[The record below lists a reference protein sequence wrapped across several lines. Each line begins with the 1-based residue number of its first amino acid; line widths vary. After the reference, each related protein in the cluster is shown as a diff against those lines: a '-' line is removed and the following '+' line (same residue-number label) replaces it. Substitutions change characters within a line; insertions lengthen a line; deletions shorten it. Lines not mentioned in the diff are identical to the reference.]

1 MRRKNGVSPY
11 HMYLGQ
17 ILKRAKLKGKG
28 EEAKASRKAAF
39 KKAVARA
46 KEMAKSGFPASASKK
61 VEARNEKIRAE
72 KKARAEK
79 RAGKVTVRTAR
90 RRAGSAA
97 AYKALSAVERR
108 ALRTAPTKRKARASA
123 ASSKKSGSKRTG
135 VVSGK
140 GNRKMHY
147 IDGKLVSKA
156 AYEAHVAAKPASR
169 SRRASAAASKPA
181 SSKKTGVVTGKGNR
195 KMHYIDGKLVSKAA
209 YEAHVAAKPSRRS
222 RPASASTKANPRR
235 KRKGMRRR
243 ARKNP
248 SFGGAL
254 AVVKEFGREAFT
266 VQGIGGAALVG
277 VAHGFV
283 APMVADY
290 LANMFPQS
298 YRVPVLDVEVSA
310 SSFAFT
316 ATGAVAGAA
325 LGLVGYLT
333 GRPALG
339 LGLGGLAFTS
349 GLVIDTVGLVQSR
362 GEAGSMGDVAYGAI
376 DNEGVVYGDVAYGA
390 IDNNGM
396 VYGDVAYGDVAYGDV
411 AYGGVMGEAG
421 MSYGAA
427 CMSEYADA
435 ESADAADSGADFSEE
450 EGQALMEGPLSWLR
464 RFGRAP
470 RRMTGIRGAKSRH
483 AGRAGHRWGWLIKLV
498 GMDKAAKIA
507 ALPPEKRLKV
517 IAALRQ
523 QAVSSLSTLMAQH
536 AATTTEATVAAA
548 HERVP
553 AHLLLPPPPARPN
566 LLPAPQAMGL
576 DLMALGA
583 GGAMGSGGYG
593 TVMYAGGGF

>member
-1 MRRKNGVSPY
+1 MRRHNGVSAY
-11 HMYLGQ
+11 HAYVSEL
-17 ILKRAKLKGKG
+17 LKKAKLKDKMSGKSK
-28 EEAKASRKAAF
+28 EERRKILTSAMR
-39 KKAVARA
+39 KAVAKA
-46 KEMAKSGFPASASKK
+46 KEMAKAGFP
-61 VEARNEKIRAE
+61 EKYGKTVSE
-72 KKARAEK
+72 KNAKIKAAKAGRREK

-90 RRAGSAA
+90 RRAGSASKYA
-97 AYKALSAVERR
+97 ALSAAERR
-108 ALRTAPTKRKARASA
+108 ALRMQPVSRKAASKAPSRKRRTSAKKAAPAASA
-123 ASSKKSGSKRTG
+123 KATRIVTTKKGKQMYY
-135 VVSGK
+135 VS
-140 GNRKMHY
+140 
-147 IDGKLVSKA
+147 GKLVSKA
-156 AYEAHVAAKPASR
+156 AYEAAVGSA
-169 SRRASAAASKPA
+169 ASAPAKKASKRRKAASKA
-181 SSKKTGVVTGKGNR
+181 KG
-195 KMHYIDGKLVSKAA
+195 
-209 YEAHVAAKPSRRS
+209 AK
-222 RPASASTKANPRR
+222 RPASATKAAKANPRR
-235 KRKGMRRR
+235 RRSSKKGMRRSR
-243 ARKNP
+243 RNP

-376 DNEGVVYGDVAYGA
+376 DNDGMVYGDVAYGA

-536 AATTTEATVAAA
+536 ASTTTEATVAAA
-548 HERVP
+548 NERVP

>member
-1 MRRKNGVSPY
+1 MRRHNGVSAY
-11 HMYLGQ
+11 HMYVSQL
-17 ILKRAKLKGKG
+17 LKKAKLKGKSKAQRTAAMRKAVK
-28 EEAKASRKAAF
+28 EAKA
-39 KKAVARA
+39 
-46 KEMAKSGFPASASKK
+46 MAKKGFPASLKAGVAAKNKK
-61 VEARNEKIRAE
+61 ISAE
-72 KKARAEK
+72 K
-79 RAGKVTVRTAR
+79 VAR
-90 RRAGSAA
+90 RARRGGLTKK
-97 AYKALSAVERR
+97 AYMALSATERR
-108 ALRTAPTKRKARASA
+108 KLRGGASA
-123 ASSKKSGSKRTG
+123 ASAKPASRKRRASATKPASKPAASAKTRIVTTKK
-135 VVSGK
+135 GK
-140 GNRKMHY
+140 KMY
-147 IDGKLVSKA
+147 YVNGKLVSKA
-156 AYEAHVAAKPASR
+156 AYEAAVGKAAAAPAAKKPSR
-169 SRRASAAASKPA
+169 KRRAKAGAKAASK
-181 SSKKTGVVTGKGNR
+181 
-195 KMHYIDGKLVSKAA
+195 
-209 YEAHVAAKPSRRS
+209 
-222 RPASASTKANPRR
+222 RPASATKAASKKG
-235 KRKGMRRR
+235 KRKAGSKAKGARR

-266 VQGIGGAALVG
+266 VQGIGGATLVG

-376 DNEGVVYGDVAYGA
+376 DNDGMVYGDVAYGA

-548 HERVP
+548 NERVP
-553 AHLLLPPPPARPN
+553 AHLLLPQNVRPN